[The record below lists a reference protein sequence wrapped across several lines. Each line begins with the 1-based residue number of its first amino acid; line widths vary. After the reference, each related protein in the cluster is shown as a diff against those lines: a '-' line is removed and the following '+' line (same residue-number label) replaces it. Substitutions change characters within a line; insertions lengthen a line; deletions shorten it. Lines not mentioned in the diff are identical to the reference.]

1 MDPRKIFLNYVGL
14 PKSLKNINE
23 CTKEIELNGKCD
35 HCDKVGDLKPFPFDN
50 GYHFD
55 PFHDRFRFFCTN
67 CGKINEFDLDGY
79 DRKLI
84 DVFVEIHRNYE

>member
-35 HCDKVGDLKPFPFDN
+35 HCDKIGDLKPFPFDN
-50 GYHFD
+50 GYYYDH
-55 PFHDRFRFFCTN
+55 FHDRFRFFCNN
-67 CGKINEFDLDGY
+67 CGKINEFDLDGF

-84 DVFVEIHRNYE
+84 DVLVEIHRNYD